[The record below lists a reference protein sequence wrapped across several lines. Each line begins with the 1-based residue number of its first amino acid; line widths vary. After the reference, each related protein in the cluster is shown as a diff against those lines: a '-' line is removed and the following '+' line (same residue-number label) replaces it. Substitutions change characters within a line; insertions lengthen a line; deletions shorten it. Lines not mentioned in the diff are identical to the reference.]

1 MRLKRTIAAAFAV
14 LLFGVAFAAGP
25 ACATGAACAEGASA
39 PLEREAMLS
48 VVKGLFAACAGTT
61 VDAEVAFRKTADA
74 DEVAAHLDALADY
87 RARTLPWLI
96 SALTPLDTTG
106 LEVAPRVEDARLT
119 EGLSL
124 ADGGPYT
131 LAYAENDS
139 YAAFFSS
146 DTGAAYLD
154 VLAQL
159 GAEDQAACL
168 ALTQQAAA
176 QWLAEIDHAKLS
188 EINGDYVCWL
198 YGPDTQIDYPV
209 VQHAGNDYY
218 LNHLF
223 NHEQNAAGTLFI
235 DYRNLPDFGD
245 PNTLLYGHHMR
256 NGSMFKSIEAY
267 TDRGTFEA
275 RPYLLL
281 YTPDA
286 LYLIEIFS
294 GYTTDSSDP
303 CYDIA
308 ISSDEDKLAFIERA
322 LRMSDFDAHLS
333 PALEDRFVTLSTCAY
348 RFENARYVGI
358 GRLRRLYA
366 ILPVPPVEIAA
377 DSVQ

>member
-1 MRLKRTIAAAFAV
+1 MRLRRMIAAAFAV
-14 LLFGVAFAAGP
+14 LMLFGAACAAG
-25 ACATGAACAEGASA
+25 TACAEGASA

-61 VDAEVAFRKTADA
+61 VDAEVAYRKSADA
-74 DEVAAHLDALADY
+74 DAVAAHLEALADY

-96 SALTPLDTTG
+96 SALTPQDTTG

-119 EGLSL
+119 EGVSL
-124 ADGGPYT
+124 ADGGAYT
-131 LAYAENDS
+131 LAYAQNDS

-154 VLAQL
+154 TLALL
-159 GAEDQAACL
+159 GAADQASCL
-168 ALTQQAAA
+168 ALTQRAIE
-176 QWLAEIDHAKLS
+176 QWLAEIDHEKLS
-188 EINGDYVCWL
+188 AINGDYVCWL

-209 VQHAGNDYY
+209 VQHEGNDYY

-235 DYRNLPDFGD
+235 DYRNLPEFDD
-245 PNTLLYGHHMR
+245 PNTLVYGHHMR
-256 NGSMFKSIEAY
+256 NGSMFKSVEAY

-275 RPYLLL
+275 RPYQLL

-322 LRMSDFDAHLS
+322 LLKSDFDAYLF

-348 RFENARYVGI
+348 RFENARYVAL
-358 GRLRRLYA
+358 GRLRRLYS
-366 ILPVPPVEIAA
+366 ILPEITLENT
-377 DSVQ
+377 DEFVQ